1 MTAPAPQPEYVSVN
15 WHGET
20 LEIDQDKE
28 GFITISHP
36 PFETIF
42 NAEEGEEIKQFITKY
57 RPAHS
62 PTDKKILEELEWTKE
77 HERIL
82 MQRIIQME
90 KEIATIRN
98 ATLDEVIKKLD
109 YRFNDTQLGRNVIK
123 TVIEIV
129 ESLHT
134 QPKGPKP

>member
-1 MTAPAPQPEYVSVN
+1 MRGGRMTPTSPQKEYTPVV
-15 WHGET
+15 WHGKC
-20 LEIDQDKE
+20 LHIDQDKE

-57 RPAHS
+57 RPAPS

-77 HERIL
+77 HESIL

-98 ATLDEVIKKLD
+98 ATLDHISKQLQKKTYFNGTTWCISNID
-109 YRFNDTQLGRNVIK
+109 IDKYRF
-123 TVIEIV
+123 
-129 ESLHT
+129 
-134 QPKGPKP
+134 